1 MSELLKRLMLFVLL
15 VVAAQPMIAQENDVA
30 SRKYTA
36 REVDELRSVCETK
49 WLYGTTYWEY
59 PTDTASIDSDG
70 IFFAN
75 TRMSRAYREE
85 EKVKAV
91 EELVRT
97 YMLAGITAKDI
108 IEEDRRKAL
117 GK

>member
-1 MSELLKRLMLFVLL
+1 MKTAALFALLIVPIIQSS
-15 VVAAQPMIAQENDVA
+15 VAQDSP
-30 SRKYTA
+30 SRRYTA

-59 PTDTASIDSDG
+59 PTDTTKG
-70 IFFAN
+70 FVH

-97 YMLAGITAKDI
+97 YMLAGITAKQI
-108 IEEDRRKAL
+108 IKEDKRKAL
-117 GK
+117 RLPE